1 VYLFYVIFQCLTYT
15 LYHALTLYFIP
26 SLPCI
31 LHQQILDMEENILK
45 TLNYQLSI
53 PNPYKFLVR
62 YLNAAHA
69 DKKIVLLSSFVLE
82 ESLLLYELITSYK
95 PSELASS
102 AVLIARKVSGRNP
115 WSPTLVKYTGY
126 REENIKPLASQF
138 LAERGRIK
146 EMKLMAS
153 KKKYSRSNM
162 SKVASIDL
170 PTEL

>member
-1 VYLFYVIFQCLTYT
+1 
-15 LYHALTLYFIP
+15 
-26 SLPCI
+26 
-31 LHQQILDMEENILK
+31 MEENILK

-82 ESLLLYELITSYK
+82 ESLLSYDIITTYK
-95 PSELASS
+95 PSELASA
-102 AVLIARKVSGRNP
+102 AVLVARKVSGRNA
-115 WSPTLVKYTGY
+115 WSPTLVKYTEY
-126 REENIKPLASQF
+126 REENIKPLASKF
-138 LAERGRIK
+138 LAERARIK
-146 EMKLMAS
+146 EMKLVAS

>member
-1 VYLFYVIFQCLTYT
+1 
-15 LYHALTLYFIP
+15 
-26 SLPCI
+26 
-31 LHQQILDMEENILK
+31 M
-45 TLNYQLSI
+45 
-53 PNPYKFLVR
+53 
-62 YLNAAHA
+62 NAAHA

-82 ESLLLYELITSYK
+82 ESLLSYELITTCK
-95 PSELASS
+95 PSQLAAA
-102 AVLIARKVSGRNP
+102 AVLIARNVSGRNA
-115 WSPTLVKYTGY
+115 WSPTLVKYTEY

-146 EMKLMAS
+146 EMKLVAS